1 MDRHG
6 YNIENA
12 ENLPPTAATTTVAAD
27 NDVTRSRSEQAQRL
41 LLKMDFTIVPML
53 ACSFFIAY
61 LDRNNIGNARV
72 MGMQKDLHL
81 TDKQF
86 FNCLSMFY
94 VGYLTFMLPS
104 NLAMRVISPP
114 KMIGTAIIF
123 FGICTLCL
131 AATKK
136 YAAILVLRVLNG
148 SGQAFVQ
155 VAFLYFSIWY
165 KRSEVATRAAM
176 YYTPATISGCLSGLI
191 AYGVDKNL
199 RDTSKLLSWQW
210 LFITEG
216 APSLV
221 VGVFLF
227 FFLPPFPE
235 QLKKANWIFNREEIK
250 IAVQRTIEAN
260 NQPNARIVR
269 KQIWAGLRDPKAYFT
284 AVIHGA
290 VVLGITSINCFLP
303 TFILAFGFGPL
314 ETQLFSMIPYGVAT
328 VSLVTVCL
336 LSDRVNSKG
345 PVLLLCLATSGI
357 GYIILMATTNKVALI
372 AGACLVTLG
381 IFPGGIL
388 NVAWININHGGYT
401 KRSTAWAMAQ
411 VTGNACGIVG
421 TQVYRDPPRF
431 LAGHGTLLGSLVLAI
446 GATVTNYLWM
456 KTANRKKEESV
467 MKWRNEG
474 RENPNRNKT
483 YEELLDYHPDFKYI
497 L

>member
-1 MDRHG
+1 MKVSD
-6 YNIENA
+6 
-12 ENLPPTAATTTVAAD
+12 PV
-27 NDVTRSRSEQAQRL
+27 
-41 LLKMDFTIVPML
+41 
-53 ACSFFIAY
+53 
-61 LDRNNIGNARV
+61 
-72 MGMQKDLHL
+72 
-81 TDKQF
+81 
-86 FNCLSMFY
+86 LS
-94 VGYLTFMLPS
+94 
-104 NLAMRVISPP
+104 
-114 KMIGTAIIF
+114 
-123 FGICTLCL
+123 
-131 AATKK
+131 
-136 YAAILVLRVLNG
+136 
-148 SGQAFVQ
+148 
-155 VAFLYFSIWY
+155 
-165 KRSEVATRAAM
+165 
-176 YYTPATISGCLSGLI
+176 
-191 AYGVDKNL
+191 DNL
-199 RDTSKLLSWQW
+199 RTTGNIL
-210 LFITEG
+210 
-216 APSLV
+216 AN
-221 VGVFLF
+221 GVS
-227 FFLPPFPE
+227 P
-235 QLKKANWIFNREEIK
+235 
-250 IAVQRTIEAN
+250 AN

-303 TFILAFGFGPL
+303 TFILAFGFGPRKCL
-314 ETQLFSMIPYGVAT
+314 LSSITFSVTLSSSLMVVAVETQLFSMIPYGVAT

-336 LSDRVNSKG
+336 LSDRINSKG

-456 KTANRKKEESV
+456 KTANRKKEESA